1 MMFCGS
7 AMPGSIGVSCSN
19 SKQELEPEAVL
30 EIDRKR
36 RVHEAW
42 DQKLR
47 DEAAKNCAEEYQLQ

>member
-1 MMFCGS
+1 
-7 AMPGSIGVSCSN
+7 MPGSIGVSCSN